1 MVALRLPCHAA
12 KYGDLD
18 FPFTVKRAGGFRRNA
33 NVKVNHLRE
42 KVHFIAI
49 IDFIVSVFGVE
60 RRVYKNPFTGGRFLG
75 VNNSIRDL
83 RKDSGNKFSKFHRNL
98 QQQKRKN
105 MDNFTGMKI
114 EKAPRRTTGERPQN
128 EERAINLHPSLTT
141 PKACAQLP
149 PLAAD
154 LEGLA
159 VSVGVLA
166 GRVSAE
172 DWEFLKMLRAN
183 LRAVS
188 ERVAVLENSLE
199 VPHVQA

>member
-1 MVALRLPCHAA
+1 MD
-12 KYGDLD
+12 K
-18 FPFTVKRAGGFRRNA
+18 
-33 NVKVNHLRE
+33 
-42 KVHFIAI
+42 I
-49 IDFIVSVFGVE
+49 SV
-60 RRVYKNPFTGGRFLG
+60 TT
-75 VNNSIRDL
+75 NS
-83 RKDSGNKFSKFHRNL
+83 
-98 QQQKRKN
+98 
-105 MDNFTGMKI
+105 
-114 EKAPRRTTGERPQN
+114 KAPRCANSGRPQS
-128 EERAINLHPSLTT
+128 EEGTSNLHPSLIT

>member
-1 MVALRLPCHAA
+1 M
-12 KYGDLD
+12 
-18 FPFTVKRAGGFRRNA
+18 TSESMN
-33 NVKVNHLRE
+33 
-42 KVHFIAI
+42 
-49 IDFIVSVFGVE
+49 
-60 RRVYKNPFTGGRFLG
+60 
-75 VNNSIRDL
+75 
-83 RKDSGNKFSKFHRNL
+83 
-98 QQQKRKN
+98 
-105 MDNFTGMKI
+105 
-114 EKAPRRTTGERPQN
+114 EKAPRRTTGERGQN
-128 EERAINLHPSLTT
+128 EERTINLHPSLIT
-141 PKACAQLP
+141 PKDCAQLP